1 MLAARGTED
10 GLIHPTAIVDPGARL
25 HASVKVGPYS
35 IIGPDV
41 EVGEGTVIGPHV
53 VLKGPMRIGR
63 DNTVFQFAS
72 LGEVSQDKTAK
83 VDDATRVEIGDGN
96 TIREYV
102 TIQRGTLKT
111 PDGLTKVG
119 DRNWIMANVHI
130 AHDCI
135 VGSDN
140 ILANGTTLAGHVTI
154 EDWTGLGGY
163 TLIHQYCRIGGHA
176 FTGGGSVILKDVP
189 PFTMIEGQPA
199 KARGINSEGLK
210 RRGFT
215 PEEIGEIKDAYKLI
229 YLSDLLM
236 ADVKVKL
243 AEMAQTSVHCRRLL
257 DFIESSTRSIVR

>member
-1 MLAARGTED
+1 MTD
-10 GLIHPTAIVDPGARL
+10 VLIHPTAIVDAGASL
-25 HASVKVGPYS
+25 HPTVSVGAYS
-35 IIGPDV
+35 IIGADV
-41 EVGEGTVIGPHV
+41 EVGAGTVIGPHV

-63 DNTVFQFAS
+63 DNTIFQFAS
-72 LGEVSQDKTAK
+72 LGELSQDKTAK
-83 VDDATRVEIGDGN
+83 LDDATRVEIGDGN

-111 PDGLTKVG
+111 LEGLTRVG

-130 AHDCI
+130 AHDCM

-154 EDWTGLGGY
+154 EDWTGIGGY

-189 PFTMIEGQPA
+189 PFMMIEGQPA

-215 PEEIGEIKDAYKLI
+215 PEEIAAVKDAYKLI
-229 YLSDLLM
+229 YMSEMLM
-236 ADVKVKL
+236 AEVKVKL
-243 AEMAQTSVHCRRLL
+243 AEMAIDSTHCARLL
-257 DFIESSTRSIVR
+257 AFIESSTRSIVR

>member
-1 MLAARGTED
+1 MTAPQA
-10 GLIHPTAIVDPGARL
+10 GLIHPTAIIDAGARL
-25 HASVKVGPYS
+25 HPTVSVGPYS
-35 IIGPDV
+35 IIGADV
-41 EVGEGTVIGPHV
+41 EVGEGSSIGPHV
-53 VLKGPMRIGR
+53 VLRGPMRIGKH
-63 DNTVFQFAS
+63 NTIYQFAS
-72 LGEVSQDKTAK
+72 LGEISQDKTARYE
-83 VDDATRVEIGDGN
+83 DATRVEIGDGN

-111 PDGLTKVG
+111 AEGLTKVG

-163 TLIHQYCRIGGHA
+163 TLVHQYCRVGGHA

-189 PFTMIEGQPA
+189 PFMMIEGQPA

-210 RRGFT
+210 RRGFSV
-215 PEEIGEIKDAYKLI
+215 EEIGDIKDAYKLI
-229 YLSDLLM
+229 YISDLLM
-236 ADVKVKL
+236 VDVKVKL
-243 AEMAQTSVHCRRLL
+243 AEMAQTSTHCARLL
-257 DFIESSTRSIVR
+257 AFIESSTRSIVR